1 MHVSMR
7 LSDAEYSPY
16 YILDT
21 AVSSSEEG
29 GPVLIN
35 YGRTTRE
42 KRELIHH
49 SAMHAM
55 DGCRGA
61 TSHGS
66 HGSKFLGFL
75 NAVKSV
81 QHGTTLSLASPP
93 WPHRRSVPRKLVYR
107 VESRCCKSA

>member
-49 SAMHAM
+49 TMVLGVSKRSGSGILPQPPRR
-55 DGCRGA
+55 DSLLW
-61 TSHGS
+61 TSV
-66 HGSKFLGFL
+66 FLGTCHST
-75 NAVKSV
+75 K
-81 QHGTTLSLASPP
+81 
-93 WPHRRSVPRKLVYR
+93 
-107 VESRCCKSA
+107 